1 MLTPTP
7 RQPGLDL
14 PASIESAADAHAQLA
29 IEQAALHTAR
39 LAIARWRS
47 GSAFPQRQVDAALR
61 PSVQAAWYAET
72 QKNFQ
77 RWLESGGFSQA
88 GQAAM
93 PRANACI
100 G

>member
-1 MLTPTP
+1 MLTSKPC
-7 RQPGLDL
+7 QSGLDL
-14 PASIESAADAHAQLA
+14 PATSESAADAHAQLA
-29 IEQAALHTAR
+29 IEQAALHTTR

-47 GSAFPQRQVDAALR
+47 GNAFLQRQVDAALR
-61 PSVQAAWYAET
+61 PSVQATWYAET

-88 GQAAM
+88 GQAVM
-93 PRANACI
+93 PRTDACI

>member
-1 MLTPTP
+1 MLTPKP
-7 RQPGLDL
+7 CQSGLDL
-14 PASIESAADAHAQLA
+14 PPSTASRADTHSQLA
-29 IEQAALHTAR
+29 IEQAALHSAR
-39 LAIARWRS
+39 LALARWRS

-77 RWLESGGFSQA
+77 RWLEGGGFSQA
-88 GQAAM
+88 GPAVL
-93 PRANACI
+93 PRAKACV

>member
-1 MLTPTP
+1 MLTPKP
-7 RQPGLDL
+7 CQSGLDL
-14 PASIESAADAHAQLA
+14 PPSIASASDAHSRLA
-29 IEQAALHTAR
+29 IEQAALHSTR

-47 GSAFPQRQVDAALR
+47 GNAFPQRQVDAALR

-77 RWLESGGFSQA
+77 RWLECGGFSQA
-88 GQAAM
+88 GPAVL
-93 PRANACI
+93 PRAGACV